1 MLSSFTMATRCF
13 SLSQS
18 WGLSLASYKDF
29 SCPTFDY
36 QTGFVARTIPT
47 KRDALALPASDAWI
61 PLGSIVAKAKGP
73 DSEAVIK
80 KAIEENREE
89 KELEMMGKADK
100 RDHVVMIEPNAEVLA
115 DAPKEATPLAP
126 TPHCRT

>member
-1 MLSSFTMATRCF
+1 MLGFH
-13 SLSQS
+13 
-18 WGLSLASYKDF
+18 LAPF
-29 SCPTFDY
+29 
-36 QTGFVARTIPT
+36 
-47 KRDALALPASDAWI
+47 
-61 PLGSIVAKAKGP
+61 VAKAKGP
-73 DSEAVIK
+73 DSDAVIK